1 MTYKWKA
8 QGDSRP
14 RPAHVQMAGAVDVSE
29 EAFLKLMKQHWG
41 VYAPGPERCI
51 VRFIEEGSNVEPKN

>member
-29 EAFLKLMKQHWG
+29 EAFLKFMKLLG
-41 VYAPGPERCI
+41 MYVPGPERCI
-51 VRFIEEGSNVEPKN
+51 VRFSEEKDHVEPKN